1 MEEIIHV
8 PEEQSET
15 GNLTEYTESV
25 VECFDSVPEVAKPL
39 IGSAG
44 RLLNRIEKMLYSAPA
59 FVGAVKAV
67 IPEEAYQVI
76 LTDEQKAKI
85 ASGALK
91 LMTKKDGSLM
101 ANLINP
107 ETKKIVST
115 VSLGFELTFL
125 SEFKR
130 VVRLMLDCATKHRA
144 FIVKHPPKSHLKF
157 IPKFYVRKLNSG

>member
-76 LTDEQKAKI
+76 LTDEQKAKN
-85 ASGALK
+85 SERR
-91 LMTKKDGSLM
+91 T
-101 ANLINP
+101 
-107 ETKKIVST
+107 ETHDEKRWLAYGKPHQPRNEENCFDRFARQGQAVS
-115 VSLGFELTFL
+115 
-125 SEFKR
+125 
-130 VVRLMLDCATKHRA
+130 
-144 FIVKHPPKSHLKF
+144 
-157 IPKFYVRKLNSG
+157 